1 MPLNPIGVNEEVKEM
16 KSVDEET
23 NKDDEDSD
31 DGKGFG
37 DLHDINDI
45 ATPPKQGE
53 EISFRDKDQT

>member
-1 MPLNPIGVNEEVKEM
+1 M